1 MSLQETVIAGFAE
14 YFEGQPTWIV
24 RAPGRVNLI
33 GEHTDYND
41 GFVMPLAIDRQI
53 LIALRACNDERIV
66 VRSLDYDDTLEI
78 VPSELDK
85 PGDAGWGEYVKAVAW
100 ALQEQAYTLKGWEGV
115 MTGDIPQGA
124 GLSSSAALELAV
136 AKACSVVADIPWNPA
151 EMAKIGQKAE
161 NRWVGMQCGIMDQMI
176 SAAGQADHALL
187 IDCRSLAGTPVL
199 FPPGTA
205 IVVMDTS
212 TRRGL
217 VDSAYNERRSQ
228 CQEAA
233 QAFDKEV
240 LRDVNRKT
248 FDAKAERLTDVQR
261 RRARHVIYEN
271 ERVLEAMQAMQQHNA
286 ETLGELMYASH
297 VSLRD
302 DFEVSSDELN
312 VIVECARQQSACYGA
327 RMTGAGFGGCAVAL
341 IKADAGESFLKG
353 VAEEYQQRTGI
364 TPNMYLCQA
373 TNGTEILAS
382 S

>member
-1 MSLQETVIAGFAE
+1 MTLQERVIAGFSE
-14 YFEGQPTWIV
+14 HFGGQATWIV

-53 LIALRACNDERIV
+53 LIALRARDDDRIV
-66 VRSLDYDDTLEI
+66 VRSLDYDDTLDI
-78 VPSELDK
+78 APSELDK

-100 ALQEQAYTLKGWEGV
+100 ALREQGYTLKGWEGV
-115 MTGDIPQGA
+115 MTGDIPKGA

-136 AKACSVVADIPWNPA
+136 AKACSVTADLPWNPA

-161 NRWVGMQCGIMDQMI
+161 NQWVGMQCGIMDQMI
-176 SAAGQADHALL
+176 SAAGQAEHALQ
-187 IDCRSLAGTPVL
+187 IDCRSLESTPVP

-205 IVVMDTS
+205 IVVMDTA

-233 QAFDKEV
+233 QAFGKEV
-240 LRDVNRKT
+240 LRDVARET
-248 FDAKAERLTDVQR
+248 FDAKAEQLTDLQR

-271 ERVLEAMQAMQQHNA
+271 ERVLAAMQAMQQHDA
-286 ETLGELMYASH
+286 ETLGKLMYASH

-312 VIVECARQQSACYGA
+312 VIVECARQQPACYGA

-341 IKADAGESFLKG
+341 IRADAGEDFLKQ
-353 VAEEYQQRTGI
+353 VAEHYQRQTGI

-373 TNGTEILAS
+373 TNGTELL
-382 S
+382 

>member
-1 MSLQETVIAGFAE
+1 MSLREFVIEKFIE
-14 YFEGQPTWIV
+14 HFNEQPTWIV

-53 LIALRACNDERIV
+53 LIALRARDDDRIV
-66 VRSLDYDDTLEI
+66 LRSLDYDDTLDI
-78 VPSELDK
+78 VPAELDK

-100 ALQEQAYTLKGWEGV
+100 ALQQQGYSLKGWEGV
-115 MTGDIPQGA
+115 MTGNIPKGA

-136 AKACSVVADIPWNPA
+136 AKACSVVADIPWSPA

-161 NRWVGMQCGIMDQMI
+161 NQWVGMQCGIMDQMI

-187 IDCRSLAGTPVL
+187 IDCRSLESTPVP
-199 FPPGTA
+199 FPAGTA
-205 IVVMDTS
+205 IVVMDTA

-217 VDSAYNERRSQ
+217 VDSAYNERRRQ
-228 CQEAA
+228 CHEAA
-233 QAFDKEV
+233 QAFGKEV
-240 LRDVNRKT
+240 LRDVERET
-248 FDAKAERLTDVQR
+248 FDAQAEALTDLQR

-271 ERVLEAMQAMQQHNA
+271 ERVFKAMQAMQSHDA
-286 ETLGELMYASH
+286 KTLGELMYASH

-312 VIVECARQQSACYGA
+312 VIVECARQQPACYGA

-341 IKADAGESFLKG
+341 IQADAGESFLQQ
-353 VAEEYQQRTGI
+353 VAEEYQQQTGI
-364 TPNMYLCQA
+364 KPNMYLCQA
-373 TNGTEILAS
+373 TNGTEVL
-382 S
+382 

>member
-1 MSLQETVIAGFAE
+1 MTLQERVIAGFSE
-14 YFEGQPTWIV
+14 HFGGQATWIV

-53 LIALRACNDERIV
+53 LIALRARDDDRIV
-66 VRSLDYDDTLEI
+66 VRSLDYDDTLDI
-78 VPSELDK
+78 APSELDK
-85 PGDAGWGEYVKAVAW
+85 LGDAGWGEYVKAVAW
-100 ALQEQAYTLKGWEGV
+100 ALREQGYTLKGWEGV
-115 MTGDIPQGA
+115 MTGDIPKGA

-136 AKACSVVADIPWNPA
+136 AKACSVTADLPWNPA

-161 NRWVGMQCGIMDQMI
+161 NQWVGMQCGIMDQMI
-176 SAAGQADHALL
+176 SAAGQAEHALQ
-187 IDCRSLAGTPVL
+187 IDCRSLESTPVP

-205 IVVMDTS
+205 IVVMDTA

-233 QAFDKEV
+233 QAFGKEV
-240 LRDVNRKT
+240 LRDVARET
-248 FDAKAERLTDVQR
+248 FDAKAEQLTDLQR

-271 ERVLEAMQAMQQHNA
+271 ERVLAAMQAMQQHDA
-286 ETLGELMYASH
+286 ETLGKLMYASH

-312 VIVECARQQSACYGA
+312 VIVECARQQPACYGA

-341 IKADAGESFLKG
+341 IRADAGEDFLKQ
-353 VAEEYQQRTGI
+353 VAEHYQRQTGI

-373 TNGTEILAS
+373 TNGTELL
-382 S
+382 